1 MPSFTTCGIQIE
13 LNPWLILSKFL
24 PNFSVSIAG
33 NCIRGRRPRIV
44 SANVATAFE
53 PVVGRTLRQ
62 IAWSRLR
69 KDRVAVGSMIILV
82 SIAFIAIFGPLI
94 SAWIGVNPYDFNTE
108 LLSDAGSLP
117 LGPFGGVS
125 LDHPLGVEPL
135 TGRDVLAR
143 LLYGTRI
150 SLLIAV
156 SATIITVILGTV
168 VGIISGYSRGRTDTI
183 LSRFM
188 DITLAFP
195 LLLVIIAMSP
205 VIEQRLQAFGL
216 PSGNPSRITT
226 LILVLSVFGWPYLA
240 RLIRGQVISLRE
252 REFVEAAISIGSSNR
267 RILFRELLP
276 NLWAP
281 ILIYATIAMPG
292 LIGAEAVLAYLG
304 ISVVPPTPTW
314 GSMLEESIGY
324 FTVDPFYF
332 FVPLTMLLA
341 VVLSFNLLGDALRD
355 ALDPK
360 SGRH

>member
-1 MPSFTTCGIQIE
+1 M
-13 LNPWLILSKFL
+13 
-24 PNFSVSIAG
+24 
-33 NCIRGRRPRIV
+33 

-69 KDRVAVGSMIILV
+69 KDRVAIVSMVVLV
-82 SIAFIAIFGPLI
+82 FIAFIAIFGPLI
-94 SAWIGVNPYDFNTE
+94 SNLIGVNPYDFNTE

-117 LGPFGGVS
+117 LGAFGGVS

-135 TGRDVLAR
+135 TGRDILAR

>member
-1 MPSFTTCGIQIE
+1 
-13 LNPWLILSKFL
+13 
-24 PNFSVSIAG
+24 
-33 NCIRGRRPRIV
+33 
-44 SANVATAFE
+44 
-53 PVVGRTLRQ
+53 
-62 IAWSRLR
+62 
-69 KDRVAVGSMIILV
+69 MIILAF
-82 SIAFIAIFGPLI
+82 ITFIAIFGPLI
-94 SAWIGVNPYDFNTE
+94 SKWIGVNPYDFNTD

-117 LGPFGGVS
+117 LGAFGGVS
-125 LDHPLGVEPL
+125 SAHPLGVEPL
-135 TGRDVLAR
+135 TGRDILAR

-156 SATIITVILGTV
+156 SATIITVVLGTV
-168 VGIISGYSRGRTDTI
+168 VGVISGYSRGRTDTV

-216 PSGNPSRITT
+216 PPGNPSRITT

-240 RLIRGQVISLRE
+240 RLVRGQVISMRE
-252 REFVEAAISIGSSNR
+252 REFVEAAVSIGSSNR

-292 LIGAEAVLAYLG
+292 LIGAEAALAYLG

-314 GSMLEESIGY
+314 GSMLEESVGY

>member
-1 MPSFTTCGIQIE
+1 M
-13 LNPWLILSKFL
+13 
-24 PNFSVSIAG
+24 
-33 NCIRGRRPRIV
+33 

-69 KDRVAVGSMIILV
+69 KDRVAIVSMVVLV
-82 SIAFIAIFGPLI
+82 FIAFIAIFGPLI
-94 SAWIGVNPYDFNTE
+94 SNLIGVNPYDFNTD

-117 LGPFGGVS
+117 LGAFGGVS

-135 TGRDVLAR
+135 TGRDILAR

>member
-1 MPSFTTCGIQIE
+1 M
-13 LNPWLILSKFL
+13 
-24 PNFSVSIAG
+24 
-33 NCIRGRRPRIV
+33 

-69 KDRVAVGSMIILV
+69 KDRVAIVSMVVLV
-82 SIAFIAIFGPLI
+82 LIAFIAIFGPLI
-94 SAWIGVNPYDFNTE
+94 SNLIGVNPYDFNTE

-117 LGPFGGVS
+117 LGAFGGVS

-135 TGRDVLAR
+135 TGRDILAR

>member
-1 MPSFTTCGIQIE
+1 MSLVE
-13 LNPWLILSKFL
+13 
-24 PNFSVSIAG
+24 
-33 NCIRGRRPRIV
+33 
-44 SANVATAFE
+44 ATQLE

-62 IAWSRLR
+62 LAWARLR
-69 KDRVAVGSMIILV
+69 KDRVAVVSMFVLTLIV
-82 SIAFIAIFGPLI
+82 FIAVFGPLI
-94 SAWIGVNPYDFNTE
+94 SKWVGVNPYDFNTD

-117 LGPFGGVS
+117 LGPLGGVS
-125 LDHPLGVEPL
+125 WAHPLGVEPL
-135 TGRDVLAR
+135 TGRDILAR

-150 SLLIAV
+150 SLFIAL
-156 SATIITVILGTV
+156 SATLITVV
-168 VGIISGYSRGRTDTI
+168 VGTIVGIVAGYSRGKTDTV

-205 VIEQRLQAFGL
+205 VLEQRLQAWGL
-216 PSGNPSRITT
+216 PEGNPSRITT

-240 RLIRGQVISLRE
+240 RLIRGQVLSLRE
-252 REFVEAAISIGSSNR
+252 REFVEAAVSIGSSKR

-281 ILIYATIAMPG
+281 ILVYATIAMPG
-292 LIGAEAVLAYLG
+292 LIGAEAALAYLG

-314 GSMLEESIGY
+314 GSMLEESVGY

-332 FVPLTMLLA
+332 FVPLSMLLA
-341 VVLSFNLLGDALRD
+341 AVLSFNLLGDALRD

-360 SGRH
+360 ADRN

>member
-1 MPSFTTCGIQIE
+1 M
-13 LNPWLILSKFL
+13 
-24 PNFSVSIAG
+24 
-33 NCIRGRRPRIV
+33 

-69 KDRVAVGSMIILV
+69 TDRVAIGSMIVLV
-82 SIAFIAIFGPLI
+82 FITFIAIFGPLI
-94 SAWIGVNPYDFNTE
+94 SNWIGVNPYDFNTE

-117 LGPFGGVS
+117 LGAFGGVS
-125 LDHPLGVEPL
+125 LAHPLGVEPL
-135 TGRDVLAR
+135 TGRDILAR

>member
-1 MPSFTTCGIQIE
+1 M
-13 LNPWLILSKFL
+13 
-24 PNFSVSIAG
+24 SVAG
-33 NCIRGRRPRIV
+33 EKV
-44 SANVATAFE
+44 FE

-69 KDRVAVGSMIILV
+69 KDRVAVGSMIVLV
-82 SIAFIAIFGPLI
+82 FITFIAIFGPLI
-94 SAWIGVNPYDFNTE
+94 SSWLGVNPYDFNTD

-125 LDHPLGVEPL
+125 LAHPLGVEPL
-135 TGRDVLAR
+135 TGRDILAR
-143 LLYGTRI
+143 LLFGTRI

-156 SATIITVILGTV
+156 SATIITVVLGTI
-168 VGIISGYSRGRTDTI
+168 VGVISGYSRGRTDTV

-216 PSGNPSRITT
+216 PPGNPSRITT

-252 REFVEAAISIGSSNR
+252 REFVEAAVSIGSSNR

-281 ILIYATIAMPG
+281 ILIYATIAMPS
-292 LIGAEAVLAYLG
+292 LIGAEAALAYLG
-304 ISVVPPTPTW
+304 ISVIPPTPTW
-314 GSMLEESIGY
+314 GSMLQESVGY

>member
-1 MPSFTTCGIQIE
+1 
-13 LNPWLILSKFL
+13 
-24 PNFSVSIAG
+24 
-33 NCIRGRRPRIV
+33 
-44 SANVATAFE
+44 
-53 PVVGRTLRQ
+53 
-62 IAWSRLR
+62 
-69 KDRVAVGSMIILV
+69 
-82 SIAFIAIFGPLI
+82 
-94 SAWIGVNPYDFNTE
+94 
-108 LLSDAGSLP
+108 
-117 LGPFGGVS
+117 
-125 LDHPLGVEPL
+125 
-135 TGRDVLAR
+135 
-143 LLYGTRI
+143 
-150 SLLIAV
+150 V

>member
-1 MPSFTTCGIQIE
+1 M
-13 LNPWLILSKFL
+13 
-24 PNFSVSIAG
+24 
-33 NCIRGRRPRIV
+33 